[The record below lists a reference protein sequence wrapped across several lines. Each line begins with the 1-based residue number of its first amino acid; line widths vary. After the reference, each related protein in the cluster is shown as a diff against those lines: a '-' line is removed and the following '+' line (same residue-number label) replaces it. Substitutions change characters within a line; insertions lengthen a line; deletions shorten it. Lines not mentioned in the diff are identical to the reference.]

1 MLKICKLDFLCY
13 IKVLQQTLSSRTPMR
28 KRNVE
33 KQKQQS
39 FLQGILPGLVPITL
53 LSFFF
58 VPDYIPGL

>member
-1 MLKICKLDFLCY
+1 
-13 IKVLQQTLSSRTPMR
+13 MR

-39 FLQGILPGLVPITL
+39 FLQGILLGLVPITL

-58 VPDYIPGL
+58 GPDYIPGL